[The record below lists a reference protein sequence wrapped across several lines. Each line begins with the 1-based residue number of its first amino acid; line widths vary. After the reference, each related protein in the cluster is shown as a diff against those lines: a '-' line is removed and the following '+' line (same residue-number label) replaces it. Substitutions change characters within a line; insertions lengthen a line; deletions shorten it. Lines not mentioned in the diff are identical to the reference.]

1 MTFSKDEIYTATQVV
16 RNFSEI
22 LNNVSVQNNRAIIVK
37 NNKFEAV
44 MLSMGEYERLNKA
57 EELLKKLYEQR
68 KKEDKDENGEQGN

>member
-16 RNFSEI
+16 RNFSEV
-22 LNNVSVQNNRAIIVK
+22 LSKVSTGENNRAFIVK

-57 EELLKKLYEQR
+57 EELLKKIYEQR
-68 KKEDKDENGEQGN
+68 KKEEI